1 MEPARQIMPITFIAN
16 RVPKSSTRT
25 IPVGLKGHTLSYGS
39 GLVQRRFASGGHA
52 EATPGA
58 DTAQRRSTS
67 DKTVAHCT
75 FFTNRGIMVV
85 NSDLPKE

>member
-1 MEPARQIMPITFIAN
+1 MEPVRQITSITFLQTVCQKAM
-16 RVPKSSTRT
+16 
-25 IPVGLKGHTLSYGS
+25 LKRLLFDQKGRTLSYGR
-39 GLVQRRFASGGHA
+39 GLVHRRFASGGHA